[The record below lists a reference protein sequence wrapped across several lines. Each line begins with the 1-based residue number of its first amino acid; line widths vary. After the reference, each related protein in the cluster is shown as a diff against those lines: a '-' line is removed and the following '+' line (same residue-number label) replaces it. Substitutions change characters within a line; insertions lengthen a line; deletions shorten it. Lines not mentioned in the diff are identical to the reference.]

1 MRRLAELEHHEIR
14 DVDDV
19 VDRAN
24 TDAFDSC
31 AQPLRAGSDFHIVDL
46 AGGVKRTFAHGAD
59 GYAGLLDFDLRI
71 ARCRLEFL
79 SSQRG
84 DFAGDAELAQQIAT
98 VSREFHVEY
107 F

>member
-1 MRRLAELEHHEIR
+1 MRRLAELEHHEVR

-31 AQPLRAGSDFHIVDL
+31 AQPLRAGPDFHIVDL
-46 AGGVKRTFAHGAD
+46 VGGEKRTFTRGAD
-59 GYAGLLDFDLRI
+59 GYAGILDVDLRV
-71 ARCRLEFL
+71 ALCRLEFL

-84 DFAGDAELAQQIAT
+84 DFACESEMTEQIAA
-98 VSREFHVEY
+98 VGRDFGV
-107 F
+107 